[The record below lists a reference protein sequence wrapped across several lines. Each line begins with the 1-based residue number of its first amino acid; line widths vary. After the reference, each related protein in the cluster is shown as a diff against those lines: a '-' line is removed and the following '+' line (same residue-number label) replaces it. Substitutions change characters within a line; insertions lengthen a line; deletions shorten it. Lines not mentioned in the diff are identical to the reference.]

1 MPNIVYALTNQAM
14 PGLVQIG
21 MTDRDDVRRR
31 TSDLY
36 TTGGPRVFKLLL
48 TTTITPLV
56 ALATLTACSGPAP
69 QPPAPTIAPSTVST
83 LFASGPGEEVGFTPI
98 PVGEPLPTLTE
109 DEIEKALSIIK
120 ESGVVKT
127 INGNQDWTYELVHSR
142 KYGGF
147 EGTGMDV
154 VWNDPVASS
163 GPWALTSCQGTRR
176 LVTFAN
182 WSNITRLALL
192 VDLENE
198 EMVTFVPMGEGRAD
212 QTNQPSL
219 ELGSQ
224 GDKSAKVYDMFTK
237 ELLFEGTKD
246 DLSDYKMCSDGKE
259 DEEGR

>member
-1 MPNIVYALTNQAM
+1 MPSIVYALTNQAM
-14 PGLVQIG
+14 PGLVQTG

-31 TSDLY
+31 MSDLC

-48 TTTITPLV
+48 TTTITLLV

-69 QPPAPTIAPSTVST
+69 HPPAPTAPSTVST
-83 LFASGPGEEVGFTPI
+83 LLDSGPGEEVGFTPI
-98 PVGEPLPTLTE
+98 NNGEPLPTLTE
-109 DEIEKALSIIK
+109 AEIEKALSIIK

-147 EGTGMDV
+147 EGAGMDV
-154 VWNDPVASS
+154 VWSDPVASS

-198 EMVTFVPMGEGRAD
+198 EMVTFVPMGEGGAD
-212 QTNQPSL
+212 RTNEPSL
-219 ELGSQ
+219 QVGSQ
-224 GDKSAKVYDMFTK
+224 GDKSAKVYDVFTK

-246 DLSDYKMCSDGKE
+246 GLSDYKMCSDGKE
-259 DEEGR
+259 DEEGK